1 MPIRQG
7 FIQLY
12 TGDGKGKTTA
22 AVGQTLRALGNG
34 LQVVFVQFMKSVPS
48 GEIDMLEK
56 CGGGLIEIL
65 REWDDSFIIGN
76 PSEKQIAM
84 SRDLWRKMLKA
95 VETLKPDLLVLD
107 EVAVAIGYGLLN
119 EPEVLGFLKEK
130 PQTLEVVLTGQ
141 NASDALM
148 AASDLVTEMKKVKHY
163 YDKGVMARRGIEY

>member
-1 MPIRQG
+1 
-7 FIQLY
+7 
-12 TGDGKGKTTA
+12 
-22 AVGQTLRALGNG
+22 
-34 LQVVFVQFMKSVPS
+34 
-48 GEIDMLEK
+48 
-56 CGGGLIEIL
+56 
-65 REWDDSFIIGN
+65 
-76 PSEKQIAM
+76 M
-84 SRDLWRKMLKA
+84 SQDLWRKMLEA